1 MEDLFSKRILVLGC
15 GNLLFGDD
23 AFGPLV
29 ANRLNKEG
37 VPQDVAVIDAGTGVR
52 DVLFDLLLLEKKPE
66 KVIVIDAVDINRR
79 KGEVFLLDLDAVPAV
94 KTDDFSLH
102 QVPTS
107 NMLKELRDRCGVEV
121 TVVGCQPDFIPAE
134 IRMEVSEN
142 VRSAI
147 GGAAD
152 LVRSLF

>member
-1 MEDLFSKRILVLGC
+1 
-15 GNLLFGDD
+15 
-23 AFGPLV
+23 
-29 ANRLNKEG
+29 
-37 VPQDVAVIDAGTGVR
+37 
-52 DVLFDLLLLEKKPE
+52 
-66 KVIVIDAVDINRR
+66 VIVIDAVDINRR